1 MEDSTVKQLRE
12 ELARLAAQVEELETK
27 VAKLEVQ
34 QEIPEEDMVAIGAAL
49 AAYFGYAPKVR
60 AIRFG
65 HQTRWAASA
74 RERVHDRSVP
84 HVR

>member
-1 MEDSTVKQLRE
+1 MEDETLKELRHLVAQLTDKVST
-12 ELARLAAQVEELETK
+12 LETK
-27 VAKLEVQ
+27 IQRLEAQ
-34 QEIPEEDMVAIGAAL
+34 QQIPEEDLVAIGAAL
-49 AAYFGYAPKVR
+49 AAYFGCAPKVR

-65 HQTRWAASA
+65 SQSKWATAA

>member
-1 MEDSTVKQLRE
+1 MANELLLGVK
-12 ELARLAAQVEELETK
+12 
-27 VAKLEVQ
+27 
-34 QEIPEEDMVAIGAAL
+34 IGAAL

-65 HQTRWAASA
+65 SQSKWATAA

>member
-1 MEDSTVKQLRE
+1 MAAYDRC
-12 ELARLAAQVEELETK
+12 LALQPAHYNAWANKARALAAL
-27 VAKLEVQ
+27 
-34 QEIPEEDMVAIGAAL
+34 DRFGAAL

-65 HQTRWAASA
+65 SQSKWATAA